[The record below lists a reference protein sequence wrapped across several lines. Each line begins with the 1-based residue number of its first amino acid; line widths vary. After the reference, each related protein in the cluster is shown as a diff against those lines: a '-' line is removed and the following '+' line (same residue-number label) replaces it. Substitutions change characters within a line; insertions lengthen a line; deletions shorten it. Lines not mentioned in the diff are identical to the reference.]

1 VVLDDASPRQTK
13 EKRMADARLASS
25 RAAELARRSYAIGL
39 DADDVRQELLL
50 QLWRRRSGFN
60 PQRGG
65 HAGFIARVIHN
76 AAADLI
82 AKHAAATRGGFQI
95 PVSLDEPARDDDG
108 EACRLADILP
118 GEASLWAS
126 SAATLEMSELRADL
140 RDAVAQLPGEHRVL
154 CASLAHNSISET
166 SRRQGCSR
174 ATIYKRIADI
184 RRTFDRLGLADYLR
198 RHPDTSRLAPVDN
211 M

>member
-1 VVLDDASPRQTK
+1 
-13 EKRMADARLASS
+13 MADARLDLPAIVYRLASS
-25 RAAELARRSYAIGL
+25 RAAELARRSCAIGL

-50 QLWRRRSGFN
+50 QLWRRRLGFN

-82 AKHAAATRGGFQI
+82 AKHTAATRGGFQI
-95 PVSLDEPARDDDG
+95 PVSIDEPALDDDG
-108 EACRLADILP
+108 QACHLADILP
-118 GEASLWAS
+118 SEAGLWANP
-126 SAATLEMSELRADL
+126 ATTLEISELRADL
-140 RDAVAQLPGEHRVL
+140 RSALAQLPREDQAL
-154 CASLAHNSISET
+154 CANLAHNSISEI

-174 ATIYKRIADI
+174 ATIYERIADI
-184 RRTFDRLGLADYLR
+184 RQTFDRLRLADYLR
-198 RHPDTSRLAPVDN
+198 GHPDTSRLAPVDS